1 MARKAKT
8 KVKAQAKANVGS
20 REPWTKEH
28 LRELKAHSK
37 SKTPVVDIAKTMG
50 RTPGALRQKAMA
62 LGLKLGHNR

>member
-1 MARKAKT
+1 MAK
-8 KVKAQAKANVGS
+8 KVKRVARQ
-20 REPWTKEH
+20 PWTKEH

-37 SKTPVVDIAKTMG
+37 TKTPVVDIAKTMD

>member
-37 SKTPVVDIAKTMG
+37 SKTPVLDIAKTMG

-62 LGLKLGHNR
+62 LGLKLGHRR